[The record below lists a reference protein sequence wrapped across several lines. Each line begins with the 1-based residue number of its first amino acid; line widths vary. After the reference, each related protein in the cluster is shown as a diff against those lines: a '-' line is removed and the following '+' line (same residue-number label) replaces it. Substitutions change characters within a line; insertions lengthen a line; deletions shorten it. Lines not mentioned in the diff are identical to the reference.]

1 MIIGLIFVHRPVSG
15 GCFII
20 VITGKSLKC
29 SVKKI
34 YVFILN
40 VIVYV
45 VIFFFSHS
53 FVAVDL
59 QKRDLR

>member
-20 VITGKSLKC
+20 VITGISLKC
-29 SVKKI
+29 SVKTM
-34 YVFILN
+34 YVFIFN
-40 VIVYV
+40 VIV
-45 VIFFFSHS
+45 IFFLSQFC
-53 FVAVDL
+53 VAVDL